1 MVGYIG
7 RRLAAIVPTLLIVTL
22 ITFSLLELT
31 PGDPAVTLAGESAT
45 PEQIEAIRERL
56 GLDRPFLIRYGDF
69 LLGALQGDLGTSLFN
84 SQPVLQAVFDRFPV
98 TLSLVLYVFVLSI
111 LLGVPAG
118 ILAARRPNTL
128 IDRAIAVLASFSL
141 AAPTFLIGMVLIVV
155 LSLKLGLLPPMGYTS
170 PFEDFGG
177 WVSRLLMP
185 SIALS
190 MHPAAELARMTRA
203 AMSDTLEK
211 DYIRTAWAKGL
222 RGPTITRKHALK
234 NAAIPVITVIG
245 LQTAR
250 VLGGAVI
257 IEQIFAIPGLGTL
270 TIQSVLT
277 RDLSMVMGIVLVA
290 SVATVLINLL
300 VDLSYGYFNPRL
312 RK

>member
-7 RRLAAIVPTLLIVTL
+7 RRLAAIVPTLLIVTFV
-22 ITFSLLELT
+22 TFSLLELT
-31 PGDPAVTLAGESAT
+31 PGDPAVTLAGEGAT
-45 PEQIEAIRERL
+45 QEQIAEIRERL
-56 GLDRPFLIRYGDF
+56 GLDRPFLIRYGEF
-69 LLGALQGDLGTSLFN
+69 LLGALHGDLGTSLFN
-84 SQPVLQAVFDRFPV
+84 SQPVLQAVFDRLPV

-118 ILAARRPNTL
+118 VLAARHPNTL
-128 IDRAIAVLASFSL
+128 IDRVVAVLASFSL

-155 LSLKLGLLPPMGYTS
+155 LSLKLGLLPPMGYMS

-185 SIALS
+185 AIALS

-211 DYIRTAWAKGL
+211 DYIRTARAKGL
-222 RGPTITRKHALK
+222 REPTIIRKHALK

-257 IEQIFAIPGLGTL
+257 IEQIFALPGIGTL

-277 RDLSMVMGIVLVA
+277 RDMAMVMGIVLVA